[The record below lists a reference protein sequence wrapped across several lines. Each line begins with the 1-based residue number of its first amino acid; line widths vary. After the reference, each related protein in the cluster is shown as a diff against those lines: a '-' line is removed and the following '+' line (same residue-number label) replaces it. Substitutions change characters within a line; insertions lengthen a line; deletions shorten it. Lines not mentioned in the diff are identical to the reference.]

1 MFSNKVKLYSEQ
13 GSNFQSLDRN
23 QKGSV
28 TFANNQFS
36 IFGETNEVS
45 FINFGV
51 TEYVFV
57 SFSVALIIAIYFPK
71 VHNQILSKAT
81 RLEHQSLYWGSAIV
95 SNFFSYGFLFA
106 GARAFTIFGS
116 YAITLVTAVPIVL
129 FVQEMVVYAILFV
142 GTLIALF
149 RGSQSDIPIPK
160 GALFNLITIPFCC
173 FCCCPMSDITK
184 KKASKV
190 FIFFGFMNF
199 IFHIIMDVI
208 SLLFI
213 MFVDQ
218 IRAQAVTATILYI
231 ASVVFLMLFVSFLCY
246 RLFHLLQQKK
256 PHMIFGF
263 FAITII
269 GFVGVIFILIMY
281 MAIFFKYN
289 PSELNIVATALLPSI
304 LLSGG
309 AWYIKKNFQ
318 EKLGISNEPADGDN
332 QTGEQ
337 LNELPQDE
345 MFDNTPV

>member
-1 MFSNKVKLYSEQ
+1 M
-13 GSNFQSLDRN
+13 
-23 QKGSV
+23 
-28 TFANNQFS
+28 
-36 IFGETNEVS
+36 
-45 FINFGV
+45 
-51 TEYVFV
+51 

-71 VHNQILSKAT
+71 VHNQIVSRTT
-81 RLEHQSLYWGSAIV
+81 RVEHQSLYWGSAVV
-95 SNFFSYGFLFA
+95 SNFFTYGFLFA
-106 GARAFTIFGS
+106 GARALAIYGS
-116 YAITLVTAVPIVL
+116 YLIILMKSVPIVL

-142 GTLIALF
+142 GSLIALF
-149 RGSQSDIPIPK
+149 RGSQCDIPIPK

-199 IFHIIMDVI
+199 IFHIIMDII

-213 MFVDQ
+213 MFVDHA
-218 IRAQAVTATILYI
+218 RAKAVTVTILYI
-231 ASVVFLMLFVSFLCY
+231 TSIVFLMLFVSFLCY
-246 RLFHLLQQKK
+246 ELFHLLQQKK
-256 PHMIFGF
+256 RLLIFGF

-269 GFVGVIFILIMY
+269 GFVAVTFILIMY

-309 AWYIKKNFQ
+309 AWYIKKSFQ
-318 EKLGISNEPADGDN
+318 QKLDIPNEPVDEDN
-332 QTGEQ
+332 KTGEQ
-337 LNELPQDE
+337 FNEIPYVE